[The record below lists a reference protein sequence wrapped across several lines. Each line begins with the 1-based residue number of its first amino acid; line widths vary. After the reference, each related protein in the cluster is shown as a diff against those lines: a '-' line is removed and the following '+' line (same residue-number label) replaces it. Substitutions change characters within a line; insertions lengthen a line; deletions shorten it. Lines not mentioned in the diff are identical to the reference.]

1 MGTNL
6 YWATL
11 MPIFSPQP
19 KGVDDK
25 QWPILD
31 GILFYIQHE
40 HKIKFSSSVL
50 EVMKADAPVDT
61 ISSLLQSSTWD
72 GPQFFTDYI
81 FENVPVLVKPHAHPT
96 HTPAIHISNDVKEQI
111 QNEFLINSG
120 LYIKDPKLNLPIGP
134 GMPIS
139 IIPNPDF
146 DLATTML
153 KRDHLWAR
161 RANQAE
167 IHAFIEIV
175 GEDFYTLLLRENY
188 GFSTTL
194 IFPNQALVDEG
205 VSDDDEDEEEKEK
218 KPNPFNPAPMKTP
231 WDPTKN
237 PYGDKPSPYPYPK
250 EKAPYDY
257 SHSGASAA
265 DYKKYKEGM
274 IKNGHEDDNW
284 PGQHKYGDYNK

>member
-19 KGVDDK
+19 KHIQTLYELLV
-25 QWPILD
+25 
-31 GILFYIQHE
+31 YIQHE
-40 HKIKFSSSVL
+40 HKIEFSSSVL
-50 EVMKADAPVDT
+50 EAMKADAPVDT

-81 FENVPVLVKPHAHPT
+81 FENVPTLTTPGSITPATAAAISSVKP
-96 HTPAIHISNDVKEQI
+96 IHFSQDVKEQL
-111 QNEFLINSG
+111 QNEFLLNCG
-120 LYIKDPKLNLPIGP
+120 LYIKDPSAHLNIPGLPL
-134 GMPIS
+134 S

-146 DLATTML
+146 NLAGSVMDSSWGTIHNQPPINFVATT
-153 KRDHLWAR
+153 
-161 RANQAE
+161 
-167 IHAFIEIV
+167 
-175 GEDFYTLLLRENY
+175 GEEFYQLLGPDNY

-194 IFPNQALVDEG
+194 IFPNQALVDED
-205 VSDDDEDEEEKEK
+205 VPDDDEDEEEKKK
-218 KPNPFNPAPMKTP
+218 KPNPFNPAPITKTP

-274 IKNGHEDDNW
+274 IKKGHEDDNW
-284 PGQHKYGDYNK
+284 PGHDKYGDYNK